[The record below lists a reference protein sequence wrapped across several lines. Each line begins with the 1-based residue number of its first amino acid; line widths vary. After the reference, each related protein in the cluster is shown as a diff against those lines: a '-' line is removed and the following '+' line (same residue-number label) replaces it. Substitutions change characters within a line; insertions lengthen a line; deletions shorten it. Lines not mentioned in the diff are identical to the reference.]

1 MERMNDK
8 DILAPEMSVE
18 EFDRIDENVERH
30 EFSDRYKERKAREL
44 KAYKKNVLGG
54 RTARYVEF
62 AVAAAILVIATPCV
76 VNAATDGE
84 LFHRLWGNLGK
95 QNIESHEETFVEED
109 KIDENGNPSE
119 YSVTFPKVE
128 YEEADPEKAEELIG
142 DNVSTEPTT
151 ILMGDTTMTV
161 VAVTRDKNGIVAEY
175 TLEKEGGV
183 DCLNY
188 SELDNEA
195 KGAWINETQNLN
207 FAFEEGSGKIYVDL
221 EKSTPEKLYCYEYMV
236 DNRAGFGEDTNAPT
250 ITDHMTLWY
259 RAYDRSISEVNSSLE
274 NDADADDSQ
283 YIVKEEYVEIPV
295 VDEIK
300 TSKFV
305 SESDGELEIS
315 PIAMNV
321 NLCKGFAVNPE
332 AQQAEGNV
340 PFTMDDVYKIEI
352 TYKDGST
359 YLVMDENYPHE
370 TGAVNSPAEEV
381 ASYSYICGS
390 LDNHVIVLFNR
401 LVDVENIEKITVND
415 VNIYS

>member
-8 DILAPEMSVE
+8 DILAPEMSGE
-18 EFDRIDENVERH
+18 EFDRIDENMEKH
-30 EFSDRYKERKAREL
+30 EFSDRYKERKAKEL
-44 KAYKKNVLGG
+44 RTYRKSTLGG

-95 QNIESHEETFVEED
+95 QNIESHEEIFVEGG

-175 TLEKEGGV
+175 TLEKAGGV

-221 EKSTPEKLYCYEYMV
+221 EKSTTEKLYCYEYMV
-236 DNRAGFGEDTNAPT
+236 DNRAGFGYGTGAPT
-250 ITDHMTLWY
+250 ITDHLTLWY

-295 VDEIK
+295 VDEIS
-300 TSKFV
+300 TTGFV
-305 SESDGELEIS
+305 SEAGGSLEIS

-321 NLCKGFAVNPE
+321 NLSQGFEAV
-332 AQQAEGNV
+332 AQTDGEDV
-340 PFTMDDVYKIEI
+340 PFTLDEVYKMEI

-359 YLVMDENYPHE
+359 YLVMDETYPYD
-370 TGAVNSPAEEV
+370 TGAVNNPAEEV
-381 ASYSYICGS
+381 ASYAYICGS
-390 LDNHVIVLFNR
+390 IDNHAIVLFNR
-401 LVDVENIEKITVND
+401 IVDVENIEKITVND
-415 VNIYS
+415 VDYVVE

>member
-1 MERMNDK
+1 MERINDK

-44 KAYKKNVLGG
+44 KAYRKSVLGG

-62 AVAAAILVIATPCV
+62 AVAAAILVVATPCV

-95 QNIESHEETFVEED
+95 QNIESHEETFVEGD

-283 YIVKEEYVEIPV
+283 YIVKEEYVEVPV

-321 NLCKGFAVNPE
+321 NLCKGFTVNPE

-359 YLVMDENYPHE
+359 YLVMDENYPHG

-390 LDNHVIVLFNR
+390 LDDHVIVLFNR